1 MIYLKEQLVENIA
14 GLSTRFQTILSMI
27 NGGPDWIRWAIA
39 NSIMPACRANTENE
53 LLLLIQQGLHSDN
66 IIRFNTFRL
75 CLEKILSMPDGDV
88 EQLALVR
95 NTGFDTESHLHPLLT
110 RNKLMDYS
118 DVQAATGFIQN
129 HQRDNN
135 KLFEWPTFSNM
146 LILAAFVKQLPA
158 IDEQVMQQAFIFAE
172 NNATTVSEFIDL
184 FNFFIYAVDHVFPAG
199 LSPLIQTNE
208 VTQLYNQLLPINYNL
223 LFTPTIDPGN
233 SEIVIREN
241 LQQIISSSRRIGYAT
256 CAAAAGNLVQNI
268 KLSGQD
274 DASVKIQVESYLTT
288 ILNQVR
294 LTAAPEGLF
303 SQDGQLIT
311 YEYEANGVL
320 VVIGVTSD
328 GNISILPETK
338 LKQTT

>member
-27 NGGPDWIRWAIA
+27 NGGPDWLRWAMG
-39 NSIMPACRANTENE
+39 NSIMPVCKASNENE

-66 IIRFNTFRL
+66 IIHFNTFRL
-75 CLEKILSMPDGDV
+75 CLEKILSMPDGEV

-95 NTGFDTESHLHPLLT
+95 NTGSDTELHLRSLLT

-118 DVQAATGFIQN
+118 DVQNAVDFIQQ
-129 HQRDNN
+129 HQRDGG
-135 KLFEWPTFSNM
+135 KLFKWPTFNNM
-146 LILAAFVKQLPA
+146 LILAAFVKQLPT
-158 IDEQVMQQAFIFAE
+158 IDEQVMQQAFLFAE

-184 FNFFIYAVDHVFPAG
+184 FNFFIYAVNHVFPAG

-208 VTQLYNQLLPINYNL
+208 VTQLYNQLLPINYNI
-223 LFTPTIDPGN
+223 LFTPSIDPGN
-233 SEIVIREN
+233 SEDVIREN
-241 LQQIISSSRRIGYAT
+241 LQQVLSSSRRIGYTT
-256 CAAAAGNLVQNI
+256 CAAAAANLVQNI
-268 KLSGQD
+268 HLSGQD
-274 DASVKIQVESYLTT
+274 NASIKTQVESFLTA
-288 ILNQVR
+288 ILHQVCQN
-294 LTAAPEGLF
+294 AAPEGLI

-311 YEYEANGVL
+311 YSYEANDIL
-320 VVIGVTSD
+320 VVIGVSSK